1 MGFWSSLCC
10 GFDGGAIFIL
20 VQAPHG
26 GKMATNN
33 PESPC
38 FFLQT
43 QGRRALEVPLEE
55 WKIFPQASR
64 NLSSVSHWPEVGCMS
79 IPEAGILAENTVE
92 LLSRT
97 LTPCPPLA
105 RSGGGVGSSSQW
117 SAPGRCVYS
126 TKNSRKLLKEGE
138 MNVERI
144 TTN

>member
-105 RSGGGVGSSSQW
+105 RSGGGSW
-117 SAPGRCVYS
+117 
-126 TKNSRKLLKEGE
+126 LLKPVVCSWE
-138 MNVERI
+138 MCILHEKFQKVAKRRGNEC
-144 TTN
+144 